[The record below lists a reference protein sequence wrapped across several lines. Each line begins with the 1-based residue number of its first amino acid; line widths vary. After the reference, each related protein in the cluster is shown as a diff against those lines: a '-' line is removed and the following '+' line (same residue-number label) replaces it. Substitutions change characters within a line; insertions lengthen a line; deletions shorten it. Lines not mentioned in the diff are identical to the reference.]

1 MSLLDRLG
9 SHPRLELGAWPT
21 PLLRARRLEA
31 AAGCGPL
38 LVKRDDLS
46 GFAVAGNKTRQLE
59 YLVGATLEQG
69 YDTLVTGGVGTSNFC
84 QGAAVAARV
93 AGLDCHLVVPG
104 DPVAD
109 PAVDPPANLAIAM
122 ACGAHVC
129 FTAGPRER
137 LDHLIEQRAAE
148 LSTGGR
154 RALAVPRGGAT
165 AVGSLGF
172 ARAAAEL
179 AEQLSALEH
188 ELGHDEV
195 RVVVPVGSGGSIAG
209 LLAGARA
216 LRLRWTVIGVSVSRP
231 LDAITPKVHDLAA
244 ACAALLDAPAP
255 RRDAVRLIVTRGT
268 LHGPADDAEL
278 AAARTALQTE
288 GLVLDS
294 GYTARAL
301 LVALDQAR
309 RDGPPVVFWHT
320 GGLVNAIS
328 DLAAGATT

>member
-1 MSLLDRLG
+1 MTVLDRLS

-31 AAGCGPL
+31 AAGCRPL

-59 YLVGATLEQG
+59 YLVGAALEQG
-69 YDTLVTGGVGTSNFC
+69 YDALVTGGVGTSNFC
-84 QGAAVAARV
+84 QGAAVAARA
-93 AGLDCHLVVPG
+93 AGLACHLVVPG
-104 DPVAD
+104 DPS
-109 PAVDPPANLAIAM
+109 AVPPANLAIAM
-122 ACGAHVC
+122 ACGAEVS
-129 FTAGPRER
+129 FTAGPREQ
-137 LDHLIEQRAAE
+137 LDSLIEQRAAE

-154 RALAVPRGGAT
+154 RVLAVPRGGAT

-179 AEQLSALEH
+179 AEQLSAMGH
-188 ELGHDEV
+188 EEA

-209 LLAGARA
+209 LLAGAGA
-216 LRLRWTVIGVSVSRP
+216 LRLHWTLIGVSVSRP
-231 LDAITPKVHDLAA
+231 LDAITPHVHDLAA

-255 RRDAVRLIVTRGT
+255 RRNAVRLITTRGT

-288 GLVLDS
+288 GLVLDA

-309 RDGPPVVFWHT
+309 EDGPPVVFWHT

-328 DLAAGATT
+328 DLAAGAPT